1 MPSTYSPLL
10 RTELLATG
18 EQAGTWG
25 IAVNTIHGTILEAAI
40 AGTATIVLPAGTADY
55 SLTALNGV
63 ADEARSAVL
72 NITATITANRNVI
85 CPSLSKQYLV
95 YNATS
100 GAFTVTLKT
109 LAGTGVVL
117 PQGAYTLV
125 YCDGTNVIGV
135 DNIAAV
141 HNATTKATA
150 VDADEVGYWDSVTG
164 LIRKMTWANIKTVL
178 KAYFDALYVSKTST
192 TGSAIIPAGT
202 TAQRDGTPADGYTR
216 YNTNIV
222 GLESWYSSAWNA
234 IATTN
239 QLFGFRNKIIN
250 GNFTYPVN
258 QKSSATRVTTTSA
271 YNFDQWYYGSDSKL
285 YQPVEYINLL
295 PSQVYTLS
303 WSGTATAEY
312 KFATVGSSGIVA
324 DAGAWTSIVSGGTM
338 TTPSD
343 LISGLK
349 FVWLRWTG
357 VTSALSTFDLPQLE
371 MGTLKTTFEYK
382 FYDQV
387 LRECQRYLPVIQP
400 NAGSYCGAYAGQCFS
415 GSQVNIGVPLQVPT
429 RTAITGLIFSGN
441 YSVFTASGTGINGGS
456 ALSISTTSTNYNVNM
471 IGNGLSGLVAGD
483 ATLLYSLTTILI
495 FTGAQI

>member
-1 MPSTYSPLL
+1 
-10 RTELLATG
+10 
-18 EQAGTWG
+18 
-25 IAVNTIHGTILEAAI
+25 
-40 AGTATIVLPAGTADY
+40 
-55 SLTALNGV
+55 
-63 ADEARSAVL
+63 
-72 NITATITANRNVI
+72 
-85 CPSLSKQYLV
+85 
-95 YNATS
+95 
-100 GAFTVTLKT
+100 
-109 LAGTGVVL
+109 
-117 PQGAYTLV
+117 
-125 YCDGTNVIGV
+125 
-135 DNIAAV
+135 
-141 HNATTKATA
+141 
-150 VDADEVGYWDSVTG
+150 
-164 LIRKMTWANIKTVL
+164 
-178 KAYFDALYVSKTST
+178 
-192 TGSAIIPAGT
+192 
-202 TAQRDGTPADGYTR
+202 
-216 YNTNIV
+216 
-222 GLESWYSSAWNA
+222 
-234 IATTN
+234 
-239 QLFGFRNKIIN
+239 
-250 GNFTYPVN
+250 
-258 QKSSATRVTTTSA
+258 
-271 YNFDQWYYGSDSKL
+271 
-285 YQPVEYINLL
+285 
-295 PSQVYTLS
+295 
-303 WSGTATAEY
+303 
-312 KFATVGSSGIVA
+312 
-324 DAGAWTSIVSGGTM
+324 M